1 LEEKMSL
8 PIMLMLIGFS
18 YVVFFGGY
26 SWFRREGLSLRF
38 AVESIL
44 ITLLISGWAY
54 FGQISVH
61 PALFLF
67 GLYLLT
73 MRARLLTDVGNLF
86 ARRRQFDLAEK
97 IYRAA
102 LRLYPDKTSFLIVQ
116 INRAAAFLQNG
127 KTDAAIDLLKSVLDE
142 SDGYLGVKYES
153 AAYYNL
159 GVAYERKEM
168 DSQSVVAFNAVL
180 DIFPTSEYARRA
192 EAALKRRRQ
201 RRAGNE

>member
-1 LEEKMSL
+1 MSL

-86 ARRRQFDLAEK
+86 ARRGQFDLAEK

-201 RRAGNE
+201 RRAGSE

>member
-1 LEEKMSL
+1 MSL

>member
-1 LEEKMSL
+1 MSL

-142 SDGYLGVKYES
+142 ADGYLGVKYES